1 MTNNYPVKNVKSAT
15 VEKPWSKDW
24 FLGFPGKI
32 VEFFSFSVSLSIK
45 DGQKHLSLPT
55 LQGCCKDKFKNKE
68 SSSQKGKGTLTARV
82 VTIKLS
88 SHFPSQESK
97 RSTWKW
103 SFPST
108 MGAFYFPEGVIL
120 FTSRHHWIGP
130 ITAVVLPYLKFC
142 NTHTTDPLLEEC
154 TALQ

>member
-1 MTNNYPVKNVKSAT
+1 MHKTTLMTKNYPVKNITSAT

-32 VEFFSFSVSLSIK
+32 VEFFSFSVSPSIK

-68 SSSQKGKGTLTARV
+68 SSSQKGKGTITACGV
-82 VTIKLS
+82 IIKLC

-97 RSTWKW
+97 CSTWKW

-108 MGAFYFPEGVIL
+108 KWAFYFPEGVIL
-120 FTSRHHWIGP
+120 FTFRHHWIGP
-130 ITAVVLPYLKFC
+130 ITAVVLHLFEI
-142 NTHTTDPLLEEC
+142 L
-154 TALQ
+154 